1 MGLAKFALRT
11 TVGGIIMGHG
21 LQKLKGSFGGSGLE
35 GTAKMMESLGLHPPK
50 YQAWAVAL
58 SETVGGG
65 LTAAGFLSPLGPSMI
80 IGSQAVA
87 INKVH
92 LKNGFWS
99 HKGGYEYNLTLIAAA
114 FALAELGPGSFS
126 LDRLF
131 GKRRSGFGW
140 ALASAAVALSAAA
153 ACLQLAEKLAPK
165 EATEAGA
172 GGPAASTAGAGGS
185 AASTA
190 GAGGPA
196 ASTAGAN
203 GGAAGSSAPGATSGD
218 AGRTATGTSGP
229 AATGSSTAGG
239 STAGGSTAGGST
251 AGGSTAGG
259 STAGG
264 STAGGTATKAE
275 GTAGG
280 ASTESGGG
288 ATS

>member
-153 ACLQLAEKLAPK
+153 ACLQLSQRLAPK
-165 EATEAGA
+165 EAEEGGA
-172 GGPAASTAGAGGS
+172 GGPTASAP
-185 AASTA
+185 ST
-190 GAGGPA
+190 
-196 ASTAGAN
+196 S
-203 GGAAGSSAPGATSGD
+203 GGAAASSAPGAANGD
-218 AGRTATGTSGP
+218 AGRAATGTSGSTMTGGSQ
-229 AATGSSTAGG
+229 TGSSTTGG
-239 STAGGSTAGGST
+239 STTGGASGDG
-251 AGGSTAGG
+251 
-259 STAGG
+259 
-264 STAGGTATKAE
+264 GGTAPKAG

-280 ASTESGGG
+280 AATESGGG
-288 ATS
+288 ATN

>member
-153 ACLQLAEKLAPK
+153 ACLQLSEKLAPK
-165 EATEAGA
+165 EAAEAGA
-172 GGPAASTAGAGGS
+172 GGSAASTAGAGGS

-190 GAGGPA
+190 GA
-196 ASTAGAN
+196 N
-203 GGAAGSSAPGATSGD
+203 GGAAGSSTPGATSGD
-218 AGRTATGTSGP
+218 AGRAATGTSGT
-229 AATGSSTAGG
+229 AAAGG
-239 STAGGSTAGGST
+239 STAGGSTAESST
-251 AGGSTAGG
+251 AGGS
-259 STAGG
+259 
-264 STAGGTATKAE
+264 
-275 GTAGG
+275 TAGG

>member
-21 LQKLKGSFGGSGLE
+21 LQKLKGSFGGPGLE

-80 IGSQAVA
+80 MGSQAVA

-99 HKGGYEYNLTLIAAA
+99 HKGGYEYNLTLMAAA
-114 FALAELGPGSFS
+114 FALAELGPGGFS

-131 GKRRSGFGW
+131 GKRRYGAGW
-140 ALASAAVALSAAA
+140 ALASAGLALGAAA
-153 ACLQLAEKLAPK
+153 ATVQLAQKFRPK
-165 EATEAGA
+165 EVE
-172 GGPAASTAGAGGS
+172 
-185 AASTA
+185 
-190 GAGGPA
+190 
-196 ASTAGAN
+196 
-203 GGAAGSSAPGATSGD
+203 GD
-218 AGRTATGTSGP
+218 YG
-229 AATGSSTAGG
+229 AGG
-239 STAGGSTAGGST
+239 STAGAAGTNGGSADSSGFGT
-251 AGGSTAGG
+251 ASGDAGRAATGTGGGMSSDAGRAATG
-259 STAGG
+259 TGG
-264 STAGGTATKAE
+264 GMSGDAGGTATKAG
-275 GTAGG
+275 GTPGG
-280 ASTESGGG
+280 ASTETGGG

>member
-153 ACLQLAEKLAPK
+153 ACLQLSEKLAPK
-165 EATEAGA
+165 EATE
-172 GGPAASTAGAGGS
+172 
-185 AASTA
+185 A

-259 STAGG
+259 
-264 STAGGTATKAE
+264 TATKAE